1 MPIFSIYFFFSYM
14 YFDEFIKFKMMTKR
28 FLFFSF
34 SFPNSWKQP
43 NLFVFICQFQKDD
56 IKVYYLVKKIV
67 LLPIH
72 KHDQG

>member
-1 MPIFSIYFFFSYM
+1 
-14 YFDEFIKFKMMTKR
+14 MMTKR